1 MSDEMAVGD
10 NASND
15 EQKLD
20 GGETETETMET
31 ADASELQAEPSAPEA
46 EATSETTEDESA
58 VETKDELKENLH
70 ETDLPI
76 KEESE
81 TEEMTEEQK
90 ETDEE
95 VTRGVK
101 RRASAAFSD
110 GGDEEFKG
118 FDSCEQ
124 SSVADYSRIIEEERK
139 VKRRTST
146 CSDDGFKGFDL
157 TEHNSLTGYCQVLER
172 LEAEVSAA
180 IKTYKPVRSVMATP
194 AIRASKRARQD
205 TGGCTK
211 WSENLEAEVT
221 AFVRSF
227 SDENGETVAAKRQ
240 RRGTG
245 ENDSSRPSSAQSWR
259 SDGEGAGAGAEA
271 CLSPASRGGRRATAE
286 MSAPALRVP
295 LERGWRR
302 ELVYRAVGASADAS
316 SRRNAD
322 IYYYT
327 PLGKKLR
334 STREVAE
341 HLSGTGLTL
350 ENFSFF
356 KEPLGIDDPEKEII
370 RDAKVIRRVES
381 PVPAAPP
388 PVLDGKRTPKPKPPK
403 GASPEPATHKSP
415 PAKLKVKSMGSR
427 LSSNGTTTPK
437 QAKKAPAPQQPP
449 AQSPQPMP
457 APADNNNTAA
467 WKKPSEAGKGL
478 RARTLANGAASPP
491 AAPAA
496 PAQSP
501 RRRGR
506 PRADDAD
513 HFTAFHTRARAADYN
528 VAVQIFQYLGMR
540 DVARCARVC
549 RLWRQLAS
557 APALWRHVR
566 MKNSHVS
573 DWAGLCAALKSHG
586 TRWLDLR
593 KMLLPPNDT
602 VFWDHFAEHIG
613 SVDTLERLELCRCPA
628 RAVEAACERLP
639 GLRALAAPA
648 IRDARL
654 DPAPLARLPRLE
666 LLRLKSLTGLSLT
679 RDLHS
684 LSSLSRL
691 QHLSLTS
698 IKELGW
704 CACEV
709 VGQLEQ
715 LESLE
720 LGECS
725 FGGSFATALGKLVK
739 LRRLRLERGVSHC
752 AAPALLR
759 ALSALPKLTR
769 LELVNFDVK
778 VGFDDALAEC
788 KNIQRL
794 LIIPTYVSQ
803 SATTNKQV
811 LSGVLRLKDT
821 LTHLMWG
828 VTIELL
834 RVTEL
839 FIDQCE
845 AGEGE
850 GKRRDVGECIPVLK
864 PVPGCRLPDEQ
875 RTVAGPPQVEILP
888 IPTLQRLLS
897 AQLPNTK
904 LKLLRIPF
912 HATWRQSLADFQ

>member
-10 NASND
+10 KASKD

-31 ADASELQAEPSAPEA
+31 ADASEPQAEPSSPGS
-46 EATSETTEDESA
+46 EATSGHIEDESA
-58 VETKDELKENLH
+58 VEKDESRDNFQT
-70 ETDLPI
+70 TDLPI
-76 KEESE
+76 MEEPE
-81 TEEMTEEQK
+81 TEETTEEQK
-90 ETDEE
+90 EPDEE
-95 VTRGVK
+95 VTRGIK

-118 FDSCEQ
+118 FDSCEK
-124 SSVADYSRIIEEERK
+124 SSTADYSRII
-139 VKRRTST
+139 
-146 CSDDGFKGFDL
+146 
-157 TEHNSLTGYCQVLER
+157 ER

-180 IKTYKPVRSVMATP
+180 VKTYTPVRSVMASP

-211 WSENLEAEVT
+211 WSEHLEAEVT

-227 SDENGETVAAKRQ
+227 SDENGDTVAAKRQ
-240 RRGTG
+240 RRGT
-245 ENDSSRPSSAQSWR
+245 DSSRPSSALSSR
-259 SDGEGAGAGAEA
+259 SDGDGALSTDASS
-271 CLSPASRGGRRATAE
+271 SPAARGGRRATVE

-327 PLGKKLR
+327 PQGKKLR

-350 ENFSFF
+350 DNFSFF

-381 PVPAAPP
+381 PVPVVPP

-415 PAKLKVKSMGSR
+415 PGKLKVKSMGSR
-427 LSSNGTTTPK
+427 LSSNGTTPK
-437 QAKKAPAPQQPP
+437 PAKKAPTPQQQPQ
-449 AQSPQPMP
+449 AQQQQQMS

-467 WKKPSEAGKGL
+467 WKKPSEAPKAL
-478 RARTLANGAASPP
+478 RARALANGAASPP
-491 AAPAA
+491 AAPA
-496 PAQSP
+496 PSP

-506 PRADDAD
+506 PRLDDAD
-513 HFTAFHTRARAADYN
+513 HFTAFHARARAADYN

-864 PVPGCRLPDEQ
+864 PVPGCRLPDDHRTVVGPPQVHTARQSPPDEQ
-875 RTVAGPPQVEILP
+875 RTVAGPPQVHTARPSSNVERRTAIGTPQVEILP

>member
-31 ADASELQAEPSAPEA
+31 ADASELQAEPSALEP
-46 EATSETTEDESA
+46 EATSEPTEDESA
-58 VETKDELKENLH
+58 VETKDELKDNLH

-81 TEEMTEEQK
+81 TEETTEEQK
-90 ETDEE
+90 EPDEE
-95 VTRGVK
+95 VTRGIK

-124 SSVADYSRIIEEERK
+124 SSVADYSRIIE
-139 VKRRTST
+139 
-146 CSDDGFKGFDL
+146 
-157 TEHNSLTGYCQVLER
+157 R

-180 IKTYKPVRSVMATP
+180 IKTYTPVRSVMATP

-211 WSENLEAEVT
+211 WSEHLEAEVT

-240 RRGTG
+240 RRGT
-245 ENDSSRPSSAQSWR
+245 DSSRPSSALSSR
-259 SDGEGAGAGAEA
+259 SDGEGAGSTDASM
-271 CLSPASRGGRRATAE
+271 SPAARGGRRATAE

-327 PLGKKLR
+327 PHGKKLR

-437 QAKKAPAPQQPP
+437 QVKKAPAPQQQPQ
-449 AQSPQPMP
+449 AQPQQQMP

-467 WKKPSEAGKGL
+467 WKKPSEAPKAL
-478 RARTLANGAASPP
+478 RARSLANGAASPP
-491 AAPAA
+491 AAPAPA
-496 PAQSP
+496 PPPPAQSP

-864 PVPGCRLPDEQ
+864 PVPGCRLPDDH
-875 RTVAGPPQVEILP
+875 RTVVGPPQVEILP